1 MKVTDYSKIAHIYD
15 KNTLRHRIAK
25 DSIIEKMYKAD
36 EFEFTVLDLSCG
48 TGIYLDKQIAEYPL
62 PEYKI
67 KWIGLD
73 KSESMINQAKQKQ
86 INSDLIIADVI
97 NMPLSNNSVNYI
109 SNRFAFHHYEDK
121 EKAVREIYR
130 ILKPNGAINLVNMNP
145 EYMKHFWV
153 YKYFPSAI
161 ELDKERFCETKYL
174 YDLLENNRFKV
185 EVNIKVKMKK
195 FKYPHILE
203 DAKNRDMSQL
213 QIITEEEYNAGIS
226 KMEEDSKHN
235 EYIIGDF
242 ALMEIYGEKIE

>member
-15 KNTLRHRIAK
+15 KNTSRHRIAK
-25 DSIIEKMYKAD
+25 DSIIEKMYRTD
-36 EFEFTVLDLSCG
+36 GFEFTVLDLSCG
-48 TGIYLDKQIAEYPL
+48 TGLYLDKQTAEYPL

-73 KSESMINQAKQKQ
+73 KSESMINQAKEKQ
-86 INSDLIIADVI
+86 INSDFIIADVI
-97 NMPLSNNSVNYI
+97 NMPLASNSVNYI

-121 EKAVREIYR
+121 EKAVKEIYR

-161 ELDKERFCETKYL
+161 ELDKERFCQTKYL
-174 YDLLENNRFKV
+174 YDLLENNRFKA

-195 FKYPHILE
+195 FKYAHILE
-203 DAKNRDMSQL
+203 EAKNRDMSQL
-213 QIITEEEYNAGIS
+213 QIITEEEYNAGINQ
-226 KMEEDSKHN
+226 MEEDSKHS
-235 EYIIGDF
+235 EYVIGDF
-242 ALMEIYGEKIE
+242 ALMEIYGEKI